1 VLVNVLF
8 GVPPPATPRNDLL
21 AAFVTGVTA
30 TVNGASFKYTAPA
43 NQTVPGEMLRLNT
56 AIAAEPIAQQND
68 LGFLACDLAGFPN
81 GRRPYDDVVD
91 IELTVVEGA
100 LTGTNGLQTCDPSGA
115 TPVVKNAGAVVN
127 DGTEPSAASY
137 LTVFPYLN
145 TPCPAA
151 RRRRKVMHE

>member
-1 VLVNVLF
+1 
-8 GVPPPATPRNDLL
+8 
-21 AAFVTGVTA
+21 
-30 TVNGASFKYTAPA
+30 VNGQSFKYTAPA

-56 AIAAEPIAQQND
+56 AVPVTAAANQKD

-81 GRRPYDDVVD
+81 GRRPVDDIAD

-100 LTGTNGLQTCDPSGA
+100 LTGTNSLQTCDPSGA

-127 DGTEPSAASY
+127 DGALPNPADY

-145 TPCPAA
+145 TPLPGAS
-151 RRRRKVMHE
+151 M